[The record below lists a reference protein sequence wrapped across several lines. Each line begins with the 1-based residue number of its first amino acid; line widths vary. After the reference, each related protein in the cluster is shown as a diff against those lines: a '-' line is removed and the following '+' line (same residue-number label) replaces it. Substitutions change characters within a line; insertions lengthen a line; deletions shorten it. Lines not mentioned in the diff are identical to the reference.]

1 MMNNKLCF
9 YAPPFPRIKSYYD
22 LIDVAAEYGLRAVEG
37 FSCFE
42 FEAPDEN
49 KAMKIREYADGKNI
63 IFPCFSVFTKS
74 AADRDGVE
82 RLKKYARIAKIMGSP
97 YLHHTIVGEFQ
108 NSKKVLPYQKDL
120 FKAGVEAVREI
131 YDYADSIGIKTIYEE
146 QGYIFN
152 GIHNFGEFLE
162 TVDRE
167 VGVVADFGN
176 IYESKDD
183 LIEFLKAFAH
193 KVVHV
198 HLKDVILSD
207 SNDDGNGFESLSGK
221 YMYEA
226 EFGKGI
232 VDLEAAIV
240 ILKNVGYDGY
250 YGLEFSASENDS
262 PIISNSISR
271 ITEILLNP

>member
-1 MMNNKLCF
+1 MMNKKLCF
-9 YAPPFPRIKSYYD
+9 YALPFPRVKSYYD
-22 LIDVAAEYGLRAVEG
+22 MIDVATEYGLTAVEG
-37 FSCFE
+37 FSCLE
-42 FEAPDEN
+42 FETPDEN
-49 KAMKIREYADGKNI
+49 EAMKIREYADRKNI
-63 IFPCFSVFTKS
+63 VFPCFSVFTKLAS
-74 AADRDGVE
+74 DRDSVE
-82 RLKKYARIAKIMGSP
+82 ILKKYARIAKIMGSP

-108 NSKKVLPYQKDL
+108 NSMKVLPYKEDL
-120 FKAGVEAVREI
+120 FRTGVEAVREI
-131 YDYADSIGIKTIYEE
+131 YDYAESIGIKTIYEE

-152 GIHNFGEFLE
+152 GIKNFGEFLE

-176 IYESKDD
+176 IYESEDN
-183 LIEFLKAFAH
+183 LIDFLKAFAH

-207 SNDDGNGFESLSGK
+207 NNYDGNGLDSISGK

-232 VDLEAAIV
+232 VNLKDALG
-240 ILKNVGYDGY
+240 ILKSVGYDGY

-262 PIISNSISR
+262 PIISKSIKL
-271 ITEILLNP
+271 IEETL